1 MFLNYQD
8 KISKGCA
15 FCCRWTP
22 QPARLL
28 SPERRCCPNS
38 AILIISA
45 FNNTQNVKHLNFAAE
60 SVQQERLKKATR
72 NIPRRCRSLAFVS
85 KYVSPS
91 LAMPLGRSMR
101 CARAVALLLVLV
113 VSRLGARRRRCVVSA
128 ALRAS
133 LRAAFSALGQSLQHS
148 P

>member
-15 FCCRWTP
+15 FCCRWTS

-60 SVQQERLKKATR
+60 SVQQERLKNATR
-72 NIPRRCRSLAFVS
+72 NIPRRCRSPALVN

-133 LRAAFSALGQSLQHS
+133 LRAAFSALGQSLPPS